1 MSKRSTLGLFVLLPC
16 LAVAQT
22 TWTVNTG
29 GSTSG
34 GTPPYYTP
42 QNLVITIGDI
52 VHWVNVSGT
61 HSVNGSFTEFPANP
75 EGFSSGQPANGGW
88 TWDHTFT
95 IPGLYNYHCT
105 QQGHAATQF
114 GTITVTD
121 PNTGIARS
129 GEGDTMIK
137 VYPVPSSNYITL
149 EGGTAI
155 LRSANVIG
163 LNGERVRSVVLS
175 NGDRSMIDITTL
187 PAGNYFVMITDANGT
202 VTTRPFS
209 KR

>member
-1 MSKRSTLGLFVLLPC
+1 MSKRSTLGLFVLFPC
-16 LAVAQT
+16 LALAQT
-22 TWTVNTG
+22 TWNVNSG

-34 GTPPYYTP
+34 GTLPYYAP
-42 QNLVITIGDI
+42 QILVINVGDI

-95 IPGLYNYHCT
+95 IPGLYHYHCT
-105 QQGHAATQF
+105 QQGHAATQN
-114 GTITVTD
+114 GTITVND
-121 PNTGIARS
+121 PSTGVAQL
-129 GEGDTMIK
+129 GEGDALIK
-137 VYPVPSSNYITL
+137 VYPVPSSDVITVQA
-149 EGGTAI
+149 GATA
-155 LRSANVIG
+155 LRSAVVIG
-163 LNGERVRSVVLS
+163 LNGERVLSVVLGNS
-175 NGDRSMIDITTL
+175 DRSTIDIAAL